1 MFPLLA
7 VVVPR
12 PPAVTPL
19 PPVVVPG
26 LPAVP
31 PVFPAVFV
39 PAGFPAVPVFVRP
52 FNVVFVRVFVVVP
65 VLPVVL
71 VPVLPVFMVL
81 VWLVEPGVVR
91 VFVFVR
97 VGVVVCCVV
106 CCVGPDGRLGAEL
119 CAGALAWG
127 AGALGCGAGAGLCWA
142 QTKTGTTIMSATK
155 TCLRRA
161 FSFVVKFITGS

>member
-31 PVFPAVFV
+31 PIFPAVFV
-39 PAGFPAVPVFVRP
+39 PAGFPAEPVFVRP
-52 FNVVFVRVFVVVP
+52 FTVVFVRVLVEVP
-65 VLPVVL
+65 ILPVVL

-81 VWLVEPGVVR
+81 AWPVEPGVVR
-91 VFVFVR
+91 VFVFVW
-97 VGVVVCCVV
+97 VGAVVCGVV
-106 CCVGPDGRLGAEL
+106 CCVGADGRLGAEL

-127 AGALGCGAGAGLCWA
+127 AGALGRGAGAFLCWA

-161 FSFVVKFITGS
+161 LPFIVKFITDS